1 MTLQATI
8 ACEVNTYRNPV
19 RFHLPNP
26 NDHIQGFIL
35 QNRAFYERAMLEDV
49 GSSLAE
55 DALAIDV
62 GAYIGNHTLFFSSVL
77 GVRTIAFEP
86 NPLAFAALQANV
98 ELNGINGL
106 VELHPLALGAVS
118 GTGEI
123 VTADAG
129 NLGNTT
135 FQPNGQGEIQVVK
148 LDDVIGEQRVHLIKI
163 DVSGGEA
170 DVLRGARETIARCRP
185 KLLVSAGTRAVLADV
200 EAVLRPL
207 GYRKIQFYNTTPT
220 YLFEPIHDEAGV
232 PAKATDLVDPRHLAL
247 LPPTRQIVAGMATVA
262 GNEIALRAT
271 VMSLLPQVDCLY
283 VYLNGFTEA
292 PGFIADHPKI
302 RHFIDTDGSR
312 YGDAGKFWGL
322 DQVED
327 AVYIT
332 CDDDIIYPDDFVARS
347 VGELAQLRGQ
357 AVVGVHGAIILQPSK
372 GYYRDRG
379 RAVLHFERAFMR
391 RRRVH
396 VVATNACVFHSHTV
410 KMQLSDFRHRN
421 MADTWLAEYLNREGI
436 PSYIVPR
443 KERWLLPIEV
453 QRPTIYEQS
462 TAGTGSAYDSSKKQD
477 EVLSTMY
484 PISLLR
490 TDAADA
496 ASIIYLVDAD
506 RADGLVEFI
515 LAVAGR
521 ERDPIIFVTCDHE
534 TQEMRDVAL
543 HPDFLCE
550 VHLVA
555 RSGTHSQRYHEL
567 LSKHAQRVRAWT
579 LRNGNEL
586 KLVGGDEW
594 QKWFEPVAPIV
605 NIVQP
610 VSPVLVQPVADH
622 RPAFDSSKYWEQRYQ
637 TGGNSGA
644 GSYHRSAEYKA
655 LILNAFTAE
664 KQVRKVG
671 ELGSGDG
678 NQLRYLNFAD
688 YTGFDVSR
696 TAIDLC
702 LNIHGSR
709 PGRDFVWLGSPQLDM
724 AQYNEAFEL
733 TLSLDVIFHLIEEDV
748 YRAYMDRLFAMSKRY
763 VIVYASNHDG
773 PDRHGAIHVRNRR
786 FTDDVARWMPGWSL
800 LKHIDNPY
808 KHPLISEADFFVFGK
823 DDTEDMSFLDAV
835 NQRPLGQ

>member
-8 ACEVNTYRNPV
+8 ACEVNGYRTPV

-26 NDHIQGFIL
+26 NDHIQRIIL
-35 QNRAFYERAMLEDV
+35 QNSAFYERAMLEDV
-49 GSSLAE
+49 GSSLPE
-55 DALAIDV
+55 DALAVDV

-106 VELHPLALGAVS
+106 VELHPLALGADT

-123 VTADAG
+123 VSAEAT
-129 NLGNTT
+129 NLGGAL
-135 FQPNGQGEIQVVK
+135 FQASGQGEIRMAK
-148 LDDVIGEQRVHLIKI
+148 LDDLIGEQRVHLIKI
-163 DVSGGEA
+163 DVGGAEA
-170 DVLRGARETIARCRP
+170 DVLRGARETIARSRP
-185 KLLVSAGTRAVLADV
+185 QLLVSAGTREVLSEV

-207 GYRKIQFYNTTPT
+207 GYRKIRFYNDTPT
-220 YLFEPIHDEAGV
+220 YLFESTYSEAAA
-232 PAKATDLVDPRHLAL
+232 PARAIDLVDPRHLAV

-283 VYLNGFTEA
+283 VYLNGFTQA
-292 PGFIADHPKI
+292 PRFIAEHPKI

-322 DQVED
+322 EQVED
-327 AVYIT
+327 AIYIT
-332 CDDDIIYPDDFVARS
+332 CDDDIIYPDDFVVRA

-357 AVVGVHGAIILQPSK
+357 AVVGVHGAIILQPSQ
-372 GYYRDRG
+372 GYYKDRG

-396 VVATNACVFHSHTV
+396 VVATNACAFHSSTV
-410 KMQLSDFRHRN
+410 KMTLADFRHRN
-421 MADTWLAEYLNREGI
+421 MADTWLAEYLHRNGI

-443 KERWLLPIEV
+443 KEGWLLPIEV

-462 TAGTGSAYDSSKKQD
+462 SAGTGSAYDSSRKQD
-477 EVLSTMY
+477 EVLSSMY

-496 ASIIYLVDAD
+496 SSIIYLVDAD

-521 ERDPIIFVTCDHE
+521 ERDPIVFVTCDHE
-534 TQEMRDVAL
+534 TQEMRDIAL

-555 RSGTHSQRYHEL
+555 RSGGHASGYKEL
-567 LSKHAQRVRAWT
+567 LSTYAGRVRAWT

-586 KLVGGDEW
+586 KLVGGGEW
-594 QKWFEPVAPIV
+594 EKWFEPMAPLLGVAP
-605 NIVQP
+605 
-610 VSPVLVQPVADH
+610 VAAPSSSHIADN
-622 RPAFDSSKYWEQRYQ
+622 RPSFDSSKYWEQRYLA
-637 TGGNSGA
+637 GGNSGA
-644 GSYHRSAEYKA
+644 GSYSKSAQYKA
-655 LILNAFTAE
+655 LILNAFAAE
-664 KQVRKVG
+664 KQLKHVG

-678 NQLRYLNFAD
+678 NQLRYLAFEN

-702 LNIHGSR
+702 RDMHKDR
-709 PGRDFVWLGSPQLDM
+709 PGCDFVWLGEPELDM
-724 AQYNEAFEL
+724 SRYSEAFEL

-748 YRAYMDRLFAMSKRY
+748 YRAYMERLFAMSASY

-786 FTDDVARWMPGWSL
+786 FTNDVARWLPEWKL
-800 LKHIDNPY
+800 LKQVDNPY

-823 DDTEDMSFLDAV
+823 DAADDLSFLDVA
-835 NQRPLGQ
+835 NQTPLAQ

>member
-8 ACEVNTYRNPV
+8 ACEVNSYRTPV

-26 NDHIQGFIL
+26 NDHIQRIIL
-35 QNRAFYERAMLEDV
+35 QNSAFYERAMLEDV
-49 GSSLAE
+49 GSSLPE
-55 DALAIDV
+55 DALAVDV

-106 VELHPLALGAVS
+106 VELHPLALGAGS
-118 GTGEI
+118 TRGEI
-123 VTADAG
+123 DGADAA
-129 NLGNTT
+129 NLGDAR
-135 FQPNGQGEIQVVK
+135 FQPTGHGDIQMAR
-148 LDDVIGEQRVHLIKI
+148 LDDIVGEQRLHLIKI
-163 DVSGGEA
+163 DVSGAEA
-170 DVLRGARETIARCRP
+170 DVLRGAQETIARSRP
-185 KLLVSAGTRAVLADV
+185 KLLVSARTREVLADV

-207 GYRKIQFYNTTPT
+207 GYRKIQFYNDTPT
-220 YLFEPIHDEAGV
+220 YLFELIHSEAAA
-232 PAKATDLVDPRHLAL
+232 PTRAIDLVDPRYLAM

-283 VYLNGFTEA
+283 VYLNGFTQA
-292 PGFIADHPKI
+292 PRFIAEHPKI
-302 RHFIDTDGSR
+302 QHFIDTDGSR

-322 DQVED
+322 EQVED
-327 AVYIT
+327 AIYIT
-332 CDDDIIYPDDFVARS
+332 CDDDIIYPDDFVTRT

-357 AVVGVHGAIILQPSK
+357 AVVGVHGAIILQPSL
-372 GYYRDRG
+372 GYYKDRG

-396 VVATNACVFHSHTV
+396 VVATNACAFHSSTV
-410 KMQLSDFRHRN
+410 KMKLADFRHRN
-421 MADTWLAEYLNREGI
+421 MADTWLAQYLHREGI

-443 KERWLLPIEV
+443 KEGWLLPIEV

-462 TAGTGSAYDSSKKQD
+462 TAGTGTAYDSSKKQD
-477 EVLSTMY
+477 EVLSSMY

-490 TDAADA
+490 SDAADTS
-496 ASIIYLVDAD
+496 SIIYLVDAD

-521 ERDPIIFVTCDHE
+521 ERDPVVFVTCDHE
-534 TQEMRDVAL
+534 TQEMRDTAL

-555 RSGTHSQRYHEL
+555 RSGGHTSGYKEL
-567 LSKHAQRVRAWT
+567 LSTYAVRVRAWT

-586 KLVGGDEW
+586 KLVGNGEW
-594 QKWFEPVAPIV
+594 EKWFEPIEPLVSVMPVAPAPA
-605 NIVQP
+605 QF
-610 VSPVLVQPVADH
+610 VADD
-622 RPAFDSSKYWEQRYQ
+622 RPGFDSSKYWEQRYM

-644 GSYHRSAEYKA
+644 GSYNKSAEYKA
-655 LILNAFTAE
+655 LILNAFAAE
-664 KQVRKVG
+664 KQLKHVG

-678 NQLRYLNFAD
+678 NQLRYLAFEQ

-702 LNIHGSR
+702 RDIHGDR
-709 PGRDFVWLGSPQLDM
+709 PGCDFVWLGEPQLDM
-724 AQYNEAFEL
+724 SRYDEAFEL

-748 YRAYMDRLFAMSKRY
+748 YRAYMERLFAMSKRY

-786 FTDDVARWMPGWSL
+786 FTDDVARWLHEWKL
-800 LKHIDNPY
+800 LKHVDNPY

-823 DDTEDMSFLDAV
+823 DGADDLSFLDAV
-835 NQRPLGQ
+835 NQTPLRQ